1 MTFIPET
8 RSLVRHSEARFR
20 VLSALGFLVPLDV
33 IAALRR
39 LTPVFLAVPMVIM
52 QAGCQSH
59 APAIAS
65 TPSSNGA
72 TNISIG
78 TRTIRENVKHLGIN
92 LSGQTFYDS
101 GQMLRNLSFRNPGFE
116 GEIWQT
122 VLQCK
127 YVKDDSCADDDEW
140 SSWPKDFAK
149 GAAFEFF
156 YGAAKGQTGTVSNS
170 SVAASTA
177 HQGTWISFGKLAAH
191 PRVGDFYILRMRFP
205 GGADLGWR
213 IETKGGATITTEFQD
228 ISRSSPGKQ
237 SLRLNAG
244 EPSQSASITSDIDTW
259 ADRSFVQLKGA
270 CTLSF
275 RAKGTGGNNTLNV
288 SVIRL
293 TSKHGNLSYF
303 NRQIPL
309 SSSWQDFKFPLNIRE
324 DGSFIGPI
332 AVAFGVQAGSA
343 LLDDAS
349 FSEDARRDNPTV
361 FRNAVVDRLRELR
374 PGILRYMDNGTSF
387 GSTIDNL
394 LAPPFA
400 RQRAGYGEGPHEQA
414 DIPIGLHEF
423 LVLCQAV
430 KAEPWFVL
438 PIGITPAEMQN
449 LIEYLSAPPT
459 TSYGTKRT
467 ALGQATPWTQVFPT
481 IHLELGNETWNWN
494 SFAGE
499 GILEPKAYGT
509 RASQIFTAAKT
520 SPLYD
525 PNKFD
530 LVMNGWWAVP
540 SWTEEELKIGTRA
553 DTIDIAPYTFNP
565 FDDASSP
572 EAIFGPMF
580 AEPESMDSRPTG
592 LVAMNAK
599 LAAQYGVKLASYE
612 VNLGTSFGKAS
623 QAALESTV
631 PSLGAGLSVADN
643 MLLMLRDDGVINQ
656 ALFSLPE
663 YANGFNNSEHPE
675 AHELV
680 KLWGSVVDMGG
691 QTNRVRP
698 TFLAEEL
705 ANDALAG
712 KMIETVQSGSNPTW
726 NQPESPNGK
735 IKLNDAHLIQSFAF
749 TDGDHCNLVLLNLSR
764 SAALP
769 VIFSGQIAPHGTV
782 NVSRL
787 TSAKITDNNE
797 TAQTVDI
804 THSTLPS
811 FNPAASYSLPPY
823 SMTVLSWDVSN
834 AHISNAQTD
843 GIHPAT
849 HPSAVGSK
857 P

>member
-1 MTFIPET
+1 MTSIPEPL
-8 RSLVRHSEARFR
+8 SLGRHSEVRFR
-20 VLSALGFLVPLDV
+20 VLSALRFHASLDV
-33 IAALRR
+33 IATLRQ
-39 LTPVFLAVPMVIM
+39 LLPVFLMMPMVVM

-59 APAIAS
+59 TPTLAS
-65 TPSSNGA
+65 TTSSNGP
-72 TNISIG
+72 TSISIG
-78 TRTIRENVKHLGIN
+78 ARIIRENVKHLGIN

-156 YGAAKGQTGTVSNS
+156 YGAARGQAGTVSNS
-170 SVAASTA
+170 SIAASTA
-177 HQGTWISFGKLAAH
+177 HQGVWVSFGKLTTH
-191 PRVGDFYILRMRFP
+191 PRIGDFYILRMKIP

-213 IETKGGATITTEFQD
+213 TETKGGATITTEFQD

-237 SLRLNAG
+237 SLRLNAA
-244 EPSQSASITSDIDTW
+244 EPSQSASVTSDIDTW
-259 ADRSFVQLKGA
+259 TDRSFVQLKGA
-270 CTLSF
+270 YTLSF
-275 RAKGTGGNNTLNV
+275 RAKGAGGSNTLNV
-288 SVIRL
+288 SIVRL

-303 NRQIPL
+303 TRQIPL
-309 SSSWQDFKFPLNIRE
+309 SSSWQDFKFPLSIRE
-324 DGSFIGPI
+324 DGSCIGPI
-332 AVAFGVQAGSA
+332 AVTLGIQAGSA
-343 LLDDAS
+343 LLDDVS
-349 FSEDARRDNPTV
+349 FSEDATRDNPTA

-400 RQRAGYGEGPHEQA
+400 RQRAGYSEGPHEQA

-438 PIGITPAEMQN
+438 PIGTTQAEMQN
-449 LIEYLSAPPT
+449 LIEYLSAPSTKP
-459 TSYGTKRT
+459 YGAKRAT
-467 ALGQATPWTQVFPT
+467 LGQTVPWTQVFPT

-509 RASQIFTAAKT
+509 RVSQIFSAAKA

-540 SWTEEELKIGTRA
+540 SWTQEELKIGTHA

-565 FDDASSP
+565 FDDSSSS

-580 AEPESMDSRPTG
+580 AEPESIDSRSTG

-599 LAAQYGVKLASYE
+599 LASQYGVKLAAYE

-623 QAALESTV
+623 QAALESTI

-663 YANGFNNSEHPE
+663 YANGFNNSAHPE

-680 KLWGSVVDMGG
+680 KLWGSVIDMGG

-705 ANDALAG
+705 ANDAIAG
-712 KMIETVQSGSNPTW
+712 NMIETIQSGSNPTW

-764 SAALP
+764 SETLP
-769 VIFSGQIAPHGTV
+769 VIFSGHLAPQGTV

-787 TSAKITDNNE
+787 TSVNITDSNE
-797 TAQTVDI
+797 ATKTVDI
-804 THSTLPS
+804 IHNTLS
-811 FNPAASYSLPPY
+811 GFNPAAPYSLPPY
-823 SMTVLSWDVSN
+823 SMTVLSWKVSN
-834 AHISNAQTD
+834 AHFSNAQMD
-843 GIHPAT
+843 GIHPVT
-849 HPSAVGSK
+849 RTSTFGSK